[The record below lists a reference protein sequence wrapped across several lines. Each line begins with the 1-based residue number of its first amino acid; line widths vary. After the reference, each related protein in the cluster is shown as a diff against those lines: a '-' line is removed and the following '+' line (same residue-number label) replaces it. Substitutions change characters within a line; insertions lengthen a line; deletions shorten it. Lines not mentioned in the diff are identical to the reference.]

1 MLENPSHREASS
13 TRYKS
18 LGVSLLNMEPVTAGL
33 MLPPATMQSSGNGLG
48 LGEHPLDRQYPDE
61 PRAVSNLLKRSE
73 SAART
78 RET

>member
-1 MLENPSHREASS
+1 
-13 TRYKS
+13 
-18 LGVSLLNMEPVTAGL
+18 MEPVKAGL
-33 MLPPATMQSSGNGLG
+33 MLPPATMQSSGNGFG

-61 PRAVSNLLKRSE
+61 PQAVSNLLKRSE